1 MVNDPAGSEQ
11 AVTRAVA
18 LLDPLGDLPRLA
30 LASTYLAAIMKLTD
44 RPDEAIAQAR
54 QALELGE
61 RTGSGTSS
69 PTRSTTSARPAG
81 PGRPWRR
88 GPPAALGRGRPAAA
102 HYEYTQRAYTNLVEG
117 LYRQGRFRELD
128 HPLAE
133 GWPTPA
139 STASP
144 PTSTTWRRTAA
155 CC

>member
-1 MVNDPAGSEQ
+1 M
-11 AVTRAVA
+11 TRAVA
-18 LLDPLGDLPRLA
+18 LLDPLGDLPWLA

-44 RPDEAIAQAR
+44 RLDEAIAQAR

-61 RTGSGTSS
+61 RTGQRDVVAHSLNYLG
-69 PTRSTTSARPAG
+69 
-81 PGRPWRR
+81 
-88 GPPAALGRGRPAAA
+88 AALLDLGDPGGALHLRRSAEVARSAA
-102 HYEYTQRAYTNLVEG
+102 HYYGAPSGVYTNLVEG

-133 GWPTPA
+133 GLAYAREWP
-139 STASP
+139 ASP